1 MITPALIGTIF
12 FALLTLFIIDRM
24 YSKGITDAQKTIM
37 QAFPQGAI
45 IINKTGTIVFINA
58 NAEKLLHTS
67 GSETIGKHID
77 NALPLQSNGKNVT
90 SGEWAALIENNS
102 ESVFRYKTL
111 DAKEVPLSLA
121 LSPITYGND
130 EKSTLITVRNI
141 SEKKQLE
148 EMKVDFVS
156 MAAHELR
163 TPLTAIRGYTSL
175 LQMHYANDMN
185 DQAKELLIRLL
196 ISTTNL
202 SSLIDNLLLVSR
214 IERNDMLIEKQPINI
229 ALILNDVF
237 ENFKQQANTK
247 KLTFLLNIPKEELPL
262 VMVDPFKI
270 GQVFFNLIS
279 NAINYTPEKGT
290 VVVTAA
296 RKADSVEITIQDTG
310 QGIPSEAIPMLF
322 TKFFRVSGALE
333 QGSKGTGLGL
343 YITKSILELHDGK
356 IFVESTLGKGSKF
369 TCSLPI
375 ATTKMIDDQQQKT
388 NNASLTA
395 KNGQAIIVKK
405 TSNNSSLPGETQT

>member
-12 FALLTLFIIDRM
+12 FALLTLFFIDRM
-24 YSKGITDAQKTIM
+24 YSKGITDAQKSIM

-45 IINKTGTIVFINA
+45 IINKTGIIVFMNA
-58 NAEKLLHTS
+58 NAEKLLHSTS
-67 GSETIGKHID
+67 SEMLGKHID
-77 NALPLQSNGKNVT
+77 TALPLRNNERSIF
-90 SGEWAALIENNS
+90 SAEWATLLEKNPEYI
-102 ESVFRYKTL
+102 FRYRKDDT
-111 DAKEVPLSLA
+111 KEVLIALA

-130 EKSTLITVRNI
+130 DKSTLVTVRNI

-175 LQMHYANDMN
+175 LQIHYANDLN

-196 ISTTNL
+196 ISTSNL

-247 KLTFLLNIPKEELPL
+247 KLKFILNIPKEELPPA
-262 VMVDPFKI
+262 MVDPFKI

-290 VVVTAA
+290 VVVTAS
-296 RKADSVEITIQDTG
+296 RKENTLEVSIQDTG
-310 QGIPSEAIPMLF
+310 QGIPPEAIPMLF
-322 TKFFRVSGALE
+322 TKFFRVSGSLE

-343 YITKSILELHDGK
+343 YITKSIMELHDGK
-356 IFVESTLGKGSKF
+356 ISVESTLGKGSKF

-375 ATTKMIDDQQQKT
+375 ATARMIEEQQQKT

-405 TSNNSSLPGETQT
+405 TSNTSPLPGETQT

>member
-1 MITPALIGTIF
+1 MF
-12 FALLTLFIIDRM
+12 N
-24 YSKGITDAQKTIM
+24 KGITDAQKMIIQTI
-37 QAFPQGAI
+37 PQGAI
-45 IINKTGTIVFINA
+45 VINQKNTIQFMNT
-58 NAEKLLHTS
+58 NAEKILSMEKNDYTAKNIDAVISLRTNEKNIQY
-67 GSETIGKHID
+67 GDVAHIVEGTPD
-77 NALPLQSNGKNVT
+77 C
-90 SGEWAALIENNS
+90 
-102 ESVFRYKTL
+102 VFRCKTQR
-111 DAKEVPLSLA
+111 AGEIPISLTI
-121 LSPITYGND
+121 SNITFGND
-130 EKSTLITVRNI
+130 TQSQLILIHNV

-175 LQMHYANDMN
+175 LQLHYSADLS
-185 DQAKELLIRLL
+185 DQAKELLIRLI
-196 ISTTNL
+196 ISTSNL

-229 ALILNDVF
+229 ALVLSDIF

-247 KLTFLLNIPKEELPL
+247 RLKFFLNIPKEELPP

-270 GQVFFNLIS
+270 GQVFYNLIS
-279 NAINYTPEKGT
+279 NAINYTPENGT
-290 VVVTAA
+290 VIVTAM
-296 RKADSVEITIQDTG
+296 RKEHTLEISIQDTG

-322 TKFFRVSGALE
+322 TKFYRVSGSLE

-343 YITKSILELHDGK
+343 YITKSIIDLHAGK

-369 TCSLPI
+369 TCTLPI
-375 ATTKMIDDQQQKT
+375 ATAESIEEQKHRT

-405 TSNNSSLPGETQT
+405 MSPVTSNPSGKIQ